1 MHATPMDILSS
12 TGLVPTTPESNI
24 IMVYIKPTKLIYLGV
39 VTHNF
44 IIWHANI
51 YPTPVGTIQEWY
63 LLQISQPR
71 HFQEPLGIIIW
82 AWFTFPSPIK
92 YSSRYE
98 FSPFLFMITY
108 NMFTIMN
115 VMVQPSSN
123 RQPNQLVC
131 VYKVSWSKVFKI
143 HQKL

>member
-1 MHATPMDILSS
+1 MYATPMEILSS
-12 TGLVPTTPESNI
+12 TGLVPTTTESNI
-24 IMVYIKPTKLIYLGV
+24 IMVYIKPTKLFHLGV
-39 VTHNF
+39 ITQNY

-63 LLQISQPR
+63 PLQISQPR

-92 YSSRYE
+92 YSSRTKV
-98 FSPFLFMITY
+98 SLFLFFSY
-108 NMFTIMN
+108 NIFTIMN

-123 RQPNQLVC
+123 RQPNQPVC
-131 VYKVSWSKVFKI
+131 VYKVRWPKVVKI
-143 HQKL
+143 HQKF